1 LPVPASAASIA
12 GMNKLVIVT
21 SLALASPALAG
32 GKEGSLGVGAEAE
45 LNGQVA
51 GVSVN
56 YDGGLFHVGGV
67 LGYGRVKPDNA
78 APGVGAST
86 TFMIGARFFYHVHSA
101 GQADFGVGG
110 AVGLADVPN
119 GNNGHNAHLFLEPG
133 FQIRAFITP
142 NVALSFGGGI
152 VIGTVDANSLAISGG
167 STIVTA
173 GSNTISLGVE
183 GILGAHYYFY

>member
-1 LPVPASAASIA
+1 
-12 GMNKLVIVT
+12 MNKLVIVT

-51 GVSVN
+51 GISVN
-56 YDGGLFHVGGV
+56 YDAGLFHVGGV
-67 LGYGRVKPDNA
+67 IGYSRTKPDNA
-78 APGVGAST
+78 PAGVDAST
-86 TFMIGARFFYHVHSA
+86 TFVIGARFFYHVHSA

-119 GNNGHNAHLFLEPG
+119 GNGHNAHLFLEPG

-152 VIGTVDANSLAISGG
+152 VIGTVDANSIGIGGG
-167 STIVTA
+167 STVVSA
-173 GSNTISLGVE
+173 GSNSLSLGLE
-183 GILGAHYYFY
+183 GILGAHYYFF